1 MNTNK
6 SFPQLI
12 GIAGHAGAGKDTA
25 AKAIKHF
32 IEHEPLGSTVNKV
45 EILSFA
51 GPLKRACAHLFG
63 FPEADF
69 DSPLFKNEKMAFW
82 DMSPRETAQFVGT
95 EMFRKWKPDF
105 WISRMQR
112 EIDGRHHRAST
123 HLIIPDVRFQE
134 EYNWIIARGGV
145 IIYITR
151 PGADGKVGI
160 ENHSSEAGF
169 HIHSEDIAKSNF
181 HVVRNDFATV
191 EDFEEYVT
199 AMYSHDIAL

>member
-1 MNTNK
+1 MSTNK
-6 SFPQLI
+6 GFPQLI

-32 IEHEPLGSTVNKV
+32 IEHELLGSTVNKV

-63 FPEADF
+63 FSVSDF
-69 DSPLFKNEKMAFW
+69 DDQVLKNTKIDFW

-95 EMFRKWKPDF
+95 EMFKKWKPDF
-105 WISRMQR
+105 WISRMQY
-112 EIDGRHHRAST
+112 EIDKYHRNHTT
-123 HLIIPDVRFQE
+123 HVIISDVRFQE
-134 EYNWIIARGGV
+134 EYNWILANSGV

-169 HIHSEDIAKSNF
+169 HIHSKDIAKSNF
-181 HVVRNDFATV
+181 HVVKNDFATV

-199 AMYSHDIAL
+199 AMYSCDIAL